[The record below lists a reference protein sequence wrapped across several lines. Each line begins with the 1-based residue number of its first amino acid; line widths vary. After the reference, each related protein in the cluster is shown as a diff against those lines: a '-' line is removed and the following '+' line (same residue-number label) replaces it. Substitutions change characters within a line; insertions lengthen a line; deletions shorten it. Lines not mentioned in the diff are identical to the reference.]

1 MFCIFCRQYTCT
13 IVHVCINYYTI
24 IYNINNTVYNAH
36 VCFYYFQPPISN
48 DDQFKQMIEHAA
60 HQLSADNTELAC
72 AFIQKTA
79 VEKVVPEMEKRLS
92 EVRVIHTVVAIH
104 TVVEAKLFTLLSNS
118 HCG

>member
-1 MFCIFCRQYTCT
+1 MYHYTVYD
-13 IVHVCINYYTI
+13 VHV
-24 IYNINNTVYNAH
+24 H

-92 EVRVIHTVVAIH
+92 EVRD
-104 TVVEAKLFTLLSNS
+104 KLSYL
-118 HCG
+118 HCGCS

>member
-1 MFCIFCRQYTCT
+1 MY
-13 IVHVCINYYTI
+13 HY
-24 IYNINNTVYNAH
+24 TVYDVH

-92 EVRVIHTVVAIH
+92 EVRDM
-104 TVVEAKLFTLLSNS
+104 LSYL
-118 HCG
+118 HCGCS